1 MKAKVE
7 GAEYTC
13 TGAFMIDRRI
23 LYTHKCAHLSTH
35 ILYNICCLC
44 ILSLPLPPSP
54 SLSVPLCPS
63 LSLSVSLS
71 VCLFVCLSV
80 SLSLPES
87 LTTSDCVWSTVFE
100 MSLAAIAISHSCS
113 NPSWS
118 DLYEKSTE
126 REWGWRESE
135 KVWRGRENGGEF
147 QCCVCVKPKL

>member
-63 LSLSVSLS
+63 LFLCLS
-71 VCLFVCLSV
+71 VCLSVCLSP
-80 SLSLPES
+80 SLS
-87 LTTSDCVWSTVFE
+87 
-100 MSLAAIAISHSCS
+100 
-113 NPSWS
+113 PSRSPHPIVS
-118 DLYEKSTE
+118 DLQSLK
-126 REWGWRESE
+126 
-135 KVWRGRENGGEF
+135 
-147 QCCVCVKPKL
+147 